1 MRRHFHSNLP
11 VLFPCVFDGSLSRSF
26 FRSRIS
32 IEWDE
37 ARGNHEAYQSV
48 IHCFSIFPRYIR
60 KPLYIVTRIFTLI
73 PTFPSHLASSHKK
86 TPGLTLIVRSQYRAS
101 FRVAKNFFHY
111 IFYIFPLSRI
121 SSTIFKRE
129 RERERDTRI
138 RKRRLSDLS
147 VNSPL
152 PVTRKCNSVFRY
164 SACKSKMVCV
174 SSRNPRRR
182 ADRYHEREKDTF
194 LCVLFVYARNNRGK
208 RIEEETDMFLERSCV
223 LELTLRLAHGH
234 LWARQRRENYAI
246 SRKLIFLNVIQNFW
260 RIFFLNLI
268 LSIYGILLLNF
279 LQFGEIL
286 AKFSRKLYPVAKVRN
301 KLLRSTRIF
310 AVDGKPS
317 AVTRLEWRTANG
329 TRLKESNTS

>member
-1 MRRHFHSNLP
+1 M
-11 VLFPCVFDGSLSRSF
+11 
-26 FRSRIS
+26 
-32 IEWDE
+32 
-37 ARGNHEAYQSV
+37 

-60 KPLYIVTRIFTLI
+60 KPLYIVTLTRIFTLI

-111 IFYIFPLSRI
+111 TFFPSREYRVRYL
-121 SSTIFKRE
+121 KE
-129 RERERDTRI
+129 RERGDTRI

-208 RIEEETDMFLERSCV
+208 RIRRDGYVFRKVLRTRVNFTLSAWSPLSET
-223 LELTLRLAHGH
+223 A
-234 LWARQRRENYAI
+234 
-246 SRKLIFLNVIQNFW
+246 
-260 RIFFLNLI
+260 
-268 LSIYGILLLNF
+268 
-279 LQFGEIL
+279 
-286 AKFSRKLYPVAKVRN
+286 P
-301 KLLRSTRIF
+301 
-310 AVDGKPS
+310 
-317 AVTRLEWRTANG
+317 
-329 TRLKESNTS
+329 

>member
-1 MRRHFHSNLP
+1 MDRYR
-11 VLFPCVFDGSLSRSF
+11 DRF

-37 ARGNHEAYQSV
+37 ARCNHEAYQSV

-60 KPLYIVTRIFTLI
+60 KPLYIVTLTRIFTLI

-86 TPGLTLIVRSQYRAS
+86 TPGLTLIVTINTTFGPLFAWQ
-101 FRVAKNFFHY
+101 KIFFSL
-111 IFYIFPLSRI
+111 YIFPLSRI
-121 SSTIFKRE
+121 SSTIFK

-268 LSIYGILLLNF
+268 LSIYGILPLNF

-317 AVTRLEWRTANG
+317 AVTRLEGEPRTA
-329 TRLKESNTS
+329 RD

>member
-1 MRRHFHSNLP
+1 MDRYRDLSF
-11 VLFPCVFDGSLSRSF
+11 VLESRSNEMKPGVTTRHISLWSTV
-26 FRSRIS
+26 FRYFL
-32 IEWDE
+32 DTY
-37 ARGNHEAYQSV
+37 AN
-48 IHCFSIFPRYIR
+48 
-60 KPLYIVTRIFTLI
+60 LYIVTRIFTLI

-86 TPGLTLIVRSQYRAS
+86 TPGLTLIVTINTTFGPLFAWQ
-101 FRVAKNFFHY
+101 KIFFSL
-111 IFYIFPLSRI
+111 YIFPLSRI
-121 SSTIFKRE
+121 SSTIFK

-234 LWARQRRENYAI
+234 LWARQRRENYAC
-246 SRKLIFLNVIQNFW
+246 RKLIFLNVINNKIFEEFFFSIWFYPSMESSPWIFYNSERFWQNSRGSFIPW
-260 RIFFLNLI
+260 QKCEINCYARHESSPSTGNRPLWLGWN
-268 LSIYGILLLNF
+268 
-279 LQFGEIL
+279 GE
-286 AKFSRKLYPVAKVRN
+286 P
-301 KLLRSTRIF
+301 
-310 AVDGKPS
+310 
-317 AVTRLEWRTANG
+317 RTA
-329 TRLKESNTS
+329 RD